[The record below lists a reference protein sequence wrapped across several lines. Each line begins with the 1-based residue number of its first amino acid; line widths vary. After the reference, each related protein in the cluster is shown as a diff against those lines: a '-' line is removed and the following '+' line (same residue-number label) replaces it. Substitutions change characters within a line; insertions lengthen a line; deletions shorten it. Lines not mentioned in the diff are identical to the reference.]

1 MSKIDY
7 KVSCFREKY
16 EQDLRKLVTQ
26 GCCVASCT
34 NDGLTEQEET
44 EMNEFTK
51 LVISLVDRAN
61 KTRTRTAAKTTSLET
76 KIIPLRSHE

>member
-7 KVSCFREKY
+7 KISRFREKY

-34 NDGLTEQEET
+34 NDGLTEQEEI

-51 LVISLVDRAN
+51 LVISLVDRAHRS
-61 KTRTRTAAKTTSLET
+61 RTRTTPQNTSSGT
-76 KIIPLRSHE
+76 KIISLLPNV

>member
-7 KVSCFREKY
+7 KINRFREKY

-34 NDGLTEQEET
+34 NDGLTEQEEI

-51 LVISLVDRAN
+51 LVISLVDRAHRS
-61 KTRTRTAAKTTSLET
+61 RTRTTSQNTSSGT
-76 KIIPLRSHE
+76 KIISLLPNV